1 MLWHLLVTVDQDSS
15 LSNDHVGNLG
25 TARGKR
31 PTSASEKQPTMTKEG
46 KAAGQNNKSR
56 NSYIQTHFAGNDHT
70 RYEIRI

>member
-15 LSNDHVGNLG
+15 LSYDLVGNLR
-25 TARGKR
+25 TARGGR

-46 KAAGQNNKSR
+46 KAVGQNNR
-56 NSYIQTHFAGNDHT
+56 YRYAYIQTHLAGNDHA